1 MIERVVFGPRGREL
15 EHLHSEHKIGEN
27 ACFSPLL
34 AVFLRYFVAF
44 SPLFKFSSFFWQ
56 QSGQKAQ
63 IISHHSFR
71 KKSTVFYEN
80 LSKMLSELTED
91 ELKQVIGG
99 MDNEHLNFLDKIWE
113 NPDGR
118 TIWISTTSI
127 PGVHTEES

>member
-1 MIERVVFGPRGREL
+1 
-15 EHLHSEHKIGEN
+15 
-27 ACFSPLL
+27 
-34 AVFLRYFVAF
+34 
-44 SPLFKFSSFFWQ
+44 
-56 QSGQKAQ
+56 
-63 IISHHSFR
+63 
-71 KKSTVFYEN
+71 
-80 LSKMLSELTED
+80 MLSELTED